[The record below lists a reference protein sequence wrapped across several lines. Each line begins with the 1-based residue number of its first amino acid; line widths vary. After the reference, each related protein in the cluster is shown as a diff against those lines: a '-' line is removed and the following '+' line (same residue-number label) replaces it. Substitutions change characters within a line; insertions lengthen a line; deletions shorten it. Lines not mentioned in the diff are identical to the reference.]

1 MTQEIRP
8 CPRCRARGVHQAVE
22 LHREFG
28 GDAPHRPGALPGDTS
43 MWRWRSLLPE
53 LPDPVSLGEGG
64 TPLVPLRHL
73 PGVRIKDERANPTGS
88 FKDRMASLA
97 VSWAR
102 DRGFGTVAVA
112 STGNAAV
119 STAAYAAAAGLR
131 CVILAKE
138 GAMASPG
145 TERSLR
151 AMGAEVR
158 FTDTW
163 HARWTELE
171 RGVRD
176 RGWFPVG
183 NYGVP
188 PVSSH
193 PVGVRAYRT
202 LAYEIAEQRGWTVPD
217 WITVPVSR
225 GDALCGL
232 VAGFD
237 ELRLLG
243 WITRVPR
250 MLAVVRFPSL
260 RDAVRDGVEQP
271 EPSPYP
277 DTVAALSISDPQA
290 TAGAARA
297 VRHSG
302 GDVLV
307 TDDATL
313 TAAHAEAAA
322 HGHLVEL
329 SSAAALAG
337 ATALRRR
344 GDEGDIVALITARG

>member
-1 MTQEIRP
+1 
-8 CPRCRARGVHQAVE
+8 
-22 LHREFG
+22 
-28 GDAPHRPGALPGDTS
+28 
-43 MWRWRSLLPE
+43 MWRWRALLPP

-64 TPLVPLRHL
+64 TPPVPLRHL
-73 PGVRIKDERANPTGS
+73 SDVRIKDERADPTGS

-131 CVILAKE
+131 CVILAKK
-138 GAMASPG
+138 GAMASPDV
-145 TERSLR
+145 ERSLR
-151 AMGAEVR
+151 SLGAEVR
-158 FTDTW
+158 FTATW

-176 RGWFPVG
+176 QGWFPVS

-188 PVSSH
+188 PGSSQ
-193 PVGVRAYRT
+193 PVGVRAYRS
-202 LAYEIAEQRGWTVPD
+202 LAYEIAEQRDWSVPD
-217 WITVPVSR
+217 RITVPVSR
-225 GDALCGL
+225 GDALCAP

-237 ELRLLG
+237 ELRRLG
-243 WITRVPR
+243 WTSRTPR

-260 RDAVRDGVEQP
+260 QEALRNGGEQP

-277 DTVAALSISDPQA
+277 DTVAALPISDPRA
-290 TAGAARA
+290 TAAAVRA

-307 TDDATL
+307 VDDDTL
-313 TAAHAEAAA
+313 TAARAEAAS

-329 SSAAALAG
+329 SSAAALVG
-337 ATALRRR
+337 ATALRQR
-344 GDEGDIVALITARG
+344 GDGGGIVALITARG